1 MLKDEMLNVRVL
13 GEHQNGPV
21 EAFVY
26 FMDEIGIEKRNFVIP
41 HTRSLPDH
49 IYEWF
54 PLLNRQ
60 ILDKYR
66 SLIVFRT

>member
-1 MLKDEMLNVRVL
+1 MLNVRVL

-26 FMDEIGIEKRNFVIP
+26 FMEEIGVKKRDFVIP
-41 HTRSLPDH
+41 DTHSLPDP
-49 IYEWF
+49 ICEWF
-54 PLLNRQ
+54 PSLNRQ
-60 ILDKYR
+60 TLGKYR